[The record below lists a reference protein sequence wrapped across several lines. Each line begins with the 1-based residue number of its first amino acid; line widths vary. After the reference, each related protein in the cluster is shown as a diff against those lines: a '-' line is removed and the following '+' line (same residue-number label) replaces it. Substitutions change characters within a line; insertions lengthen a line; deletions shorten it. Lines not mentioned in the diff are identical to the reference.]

1 MSDTTHE
8 TQEILATR
16 EAMKQ
21 AGWRCAVDSLP
32 GAYVP
37 CAGSTGITK
46 PSDWIVD
53 VIEVLEEFQESCDDP
68 EFLAG
73 IKAKLARR

>member
-46 PSDWIVD
+46 PSDWIVNAIQILD
-53 VIEVLEEFQESCDDP
+53 RFQQTTEDRQVLDRIGAE
-68 EFLAG
+68 
-73 IKAKLARR
+73 LART